1 MSKFSIDSTLVVIPA
16 RGGSKRIPNKNI
28 KKISGQPMI
37 YWPLMELKKIFSSQN
52 ILISTDSEL
61 IKERIEAKG
70 LTVPFLRPDA
80 LSDDYTG
87 TAEVVEHALD
97 WYEANVKKVDF
108 VLTVYPTAV
117 LLNENDIRSAIGA
130 LDEDH
135 ECDSVMSATNFS
147 FPIQRAVF
155 ENDLGYAEMFYPEH
169 YSTRSQDLIEAK
181 HDAGQFYLSRAI
193 AVRRKSLLINSKVK
207 LQMLHRNK
215 VVDIDTLEDF
225 EIAEEK
231 LNIYKK
237 NEFDENWTF

>member
-1 MSKFSIDSTLVVIPA
+1 VVEAKEFQI
-16 RGGSKRIPNKNI
+16 RIL

-37 YWPLMELKKIFSSQN
+37 YWPLMELKKIFSSEN
-52 ILISTDSEL
+52 ILISTNSEL

-70 LTVPFLRPDA
+70 LTVPFLRPAA

-87 TAEVVEHALD
+87 TTAVVEHALD

-117 LLNENDIRSAIGA
+117 LLNENDILEPIGA
-130 LDEDH
+130 LDDDH

-169 YSTRSQDLIEAK
+169 YSTRSQDSIEAK
-181 HDAGQFYLSRAI
+181 HDAGQFYLSKAI
-193 AVRRKSLLINSKVK
+193 L
-207 LQMLHRNK
+207 
-215 VVDIDTLEDF
+215 
-225 EIAEEK
+225 
-231 LNIYKK
+231 
-237 NEFDENWTF
+237 

>member
-1 MSKFSIDSTLVVIPA
+1 
-16 RGGSKRIPNKNI
+16 
-28 KKISGQPMI
+28 
-37 YWPLMELKKIFSSQN
+37 
-52 ILISTDSEL
+52 
-61 IKERIEAKG
+61 
-70 LTVPFLRPDA
+70 
-80 LSDDYTG
+80 
-87 TAEVVEHALD
+87 
-97 WYEANVKKVDF
+97 
-108 VLTVYPTAV
+108 
-117 LLNENDIRSAIGA
+117 
-130 LDEDH
+130 
-135 ECDSVMSATNFS
+135 MSATNFS

-207 LQMLHRNK
+207 LQMLHRNN

-237 NEFDENWTF
+237 DVFDDNWTF